1 MSGEKAAVPEEGA
14 PFEQTLGASK
24 SADNK
29 LAPNSTN
36 GQSDEDEVRYT
47 GPEDDNLHHIART
60 LSRQSSLG
68 SFDGTNPIES
78 SDPELDPNS
87 PEFNVRKWLKVVYNI
102 LHSDPERYQDVSLGV
117 AFKELHAY
125 GQAADVNYQ
134 VTVGNTPLFAAQ
146 KFWAFLKEKLAH
158 QEGSTVDI
166 LKPMDGIVKPGE
178 LLMVLGRPGAGC
190 STFLRTMAAQ
200 TFGFKVSNDSII
212 NYQGVKPDEIANH
225 YRSSVTYCAETE
237 THYPQLTV
245 GQTLMF
251 AARLST
257 PHNRFPGVSRQEF
270 AQYSRDI
277 VMAQYG
283 LSHTVNTRV
292 GSDLIR
298 GVSGG
303 ERKRVSIAELAL
315 AGASIQCW
323 DNSTRGLDSATANE
337 FIQTLKGGAETF
349 GSTPLV
355 AVYQASEEM
364 YEMFTRVIV
373 LYEGYQIYFGPI
385 GKARQFFID
394 QGWRPKPRQSTPDF
408 LTSLSQPTERECFP
422 GKEKEVPRTAEE
434 FNQRWKNSQIYAE
447 LRQEID
453 EYLQEN
459 PFGSEPSDKFR
470 NAYQLRKAPNMPKKS
485 VFRASWGEQTMVLTK
500 RGFDRLKGD
509 PQMPLT
515 TILGNFGMAWI
526 IGSMFYRIPE
536 DAGSFYSR
544 GALLFFAL
552 LFNAFSALLEIFSLY
567 ESRAI
572 VQKQHMYAFYH
583 PAIEALSSILTEMP
597 VKIATAILFNV
608 VIYWLPGLRD
618 AAGNFFFFL
627 LMNFVST
634 LMMSHFFRTIGA
646 CTNSIAEAMIP
657 GNAFL
662 LAMVF
667 FTGFVIPKP
676 KLFDGWTVG
685 GPYINPLAYSFEALM
700 TNEFHDR
707 HFDCP
712 SNSFVPYPPSQAV
725 GNSFI
730 CGSGGGRPGETFID
744 GDYYLSVQ
752 YDYSFSHQWR
762 NFGIEMGFVAFFL
775 FTYMLAVYLN
785 PGERTKGEV
794 LVFGRSVVRKM
805 MKEQK
810 KHDAEHGGEKS
821 GYSQADA
828 LDDGTGDHD
837 EEADN
842 LIEASNDV
850 FYWKDVCYDIK
861 IKNEPRRLLNYVD
874 GWVKPGTLTA
884 LMGASGAGKTTLLDT
899 LANRVTMGVVTGQM
913 FVNGIPRD
921 DSFQRTT
928 GYAMQQDLHM
938 ETSTVRE
945 ALVFSA
951 LLRQP
956 NSTPRQEK
964 LAYVDNVIKIL
975 EMEAYADAVVG
986 VPGKG
991 LNVEQRKRLTIGVE
1005 LAAKPKLLLFLD
1017 EPTSGLDSQT
1027 AWSVCQLMKKLSGA
1041 GQAILCTIHQPSA
1054 LLLSQFDRLLFL
1066 ARGGRTVYFG
1076 DIGDNCSVLTSYF
1089 EKYGA
1094 DPCPPD
1100 ANPAEWMLSVIG
1112 AAPGSHAKYDY
1123 ADVWLHSPERLAVR
1137 GELDRLLEHYD
1148 AKETNKAEKTPDS
1161 GEYAAPFWRQYL
1173 IACQRNFQQF
1183 WRDPMYLWP
1192 KIFINVVS
1200 AILNG
1205 FIFFKSD
1212 TSIQGMQDL
1221 MFSVFMFTVCINPI
1235 MNAFVDVFKKQR
1247 DLFEARERP
1256 SKIFSWQVF
1265 LAASMTAEIPWQI
1278 FVAILSF
1285 VSWYYPAGL
1294 YSEAQ
1299 YAGQMSHRGGLTLF
1313 YVILFFI
1320 WVITLGFLLGGPM
1333 EDARTAANVSVLL
1346 YSTSLMFAGVLV
1358 TRTAMPGFWQF
1369 MYRVSPMNY
1378 WIHGMLALAISNAP
1392 VQCADNEWLVM
1403 DPPSGSTCQQYFQKM
1418 FDAAPEAAGTFQNPN
1433 ATSGCQYCR
1442 LSSTNQYLATIEAS
1456 YDVRWRDFGYFWC
1469 YIGFNVIGAIF
1480 LYWLARVPKSKSR
1493 VAKVD
1498 YGGRDVAIEEA
1509 PESDK
1514 SKWPEALKAAQGRPY
1529 EEVLAEDTHER
1540 AFS

>member
-1 MSGEKAAVPEEGA
+1 M
-14 PFEQTLGASK
+14 
-24 SADNK
+24 
-29 LAPNSTN
+29 
-36 GQSDEDEVRYT
+36 
-47 GPEDDNLHHIART
+47 
-60 LSRQSSLG
+60 
-68 SFDGTNPIES
+68 ES

-117 AFKELHAY
+117 AFKDLHAY

-134 VTVGNTPLFAAQ
+134 VNVGNTPLFIFQ
-146 KFWAFLKEKLAH
+146 KTMALIKEKLANK
-158 QEGSTVDI
+158 EGNTIDI
-166 LKPMDGIVKPGE
+166 LKPMNGIVKPGE

-190 STFLRTMAAQ
+190 STFLRTMASQ
-200 TFGFKVSNDSII
+200 TFGFKLSKDSVI
-212 NYQGVKPDEIANH
+212 NYQGIAPSEISNH

-257 PHNRFPGVSRQEF
+257 PHNRFPGVSRKEF
-270 AQYSRDI
+270 AKYNRDI
-277 VMAQYG
+277 AMAQFG

-303 ERKRVSIAELAL
+303 ERKRVSIAELSL
-315 AGASIQCW
+315 AGASVQCW

-337 FIQTLKGGAETF
+337 FIQTLRGSAQTF

-408 LTSLSQPTERECFP
+408 LTSLSQPNERECFP

-434 FNQRWKNSQIYAE
+434 FNQRWRDSKLHAE
-447 LRQEID
+447 LVAEID
-453 EYLQEN
+453 EYMQEN
-459 PFGSEPSDKFR
+459 PFGGEPSDKFR
-470 NAYQLRKAPNMPKKS
+470 SAYQVRKSPKMPKKS
-485 VFRASWGEQTMVLTK
+485 AYTASWGEQTLVLTQ
-500 RGFDRLKGD
+500 RGLDRLKGD

-515 TILGNFGMAWI
+515 TVLGNFGMAWI

-536 DAGSFYSR
+536 DSGSFYSR

-552 LFNAFSALLEIFSLY
+552 LFNAFSAMLEIFSLF
-567 ESRAI
+567 ESRLI

-583 PAIEALSSILTEMP
+583 PAIEALSSIFTEMP
-597 VKIATAILFNV
+597 VKIANAILFNV
-608 VIYWLPGLRD
+608 VLYWLPGLRGG
-618 AAGNFFFFL
+618 AGNFFYYL
-627 LMNFVST
+627 LMNFTAT

-646 CTNSIAEAMIP
+646 CTNTIAEAMIP
-657 GNAFL
+657 ANAIL
-662 LAMVF
+662 LSMVL
-667 FTGFVIPKP
+667 FTGFVIPNRV
-676 KLFDGWTVG
+676 LYANWTVG
-685 GPYINPLAYSFEALM
+685 GPYINPLAYAFESLM
-700 TNEFHDR
+700 TNEFHNR
-707 HFDCP
+707 RFDCP
-712 SNSFVPYPPSQAV
+712 GNAFIPYPPNQAID
-725 GNSFI
+725 NKFI
-730 CGSGGGRPGETFID
+730 CSSGGGRVGEPFID
-744 GDYYLSVQ
+744 GDNYLWNQ
-752 YDYSFSHQWR
+752 YEYKFSHQWR
-762 NFGIEMGFVAFFL
+762 NWGIEVGFVFFFL
-775 FTYMLAVYLN
+775 FTYMLCVYLN

-794 LVFGRSVVRKM
+794 LVFPRAIVRKIF
-805 MKEQK
+805 KQK
-810 KHDAEHGGEKS
+810 KAADKEHNGEK
-821 GYSQADA
+821 GEFSQADELEA
-828 LDDGTGDHD
+828 IRAQEDTGKQDDQA
-837 EEADN
+837 EN

-975 EMEAYADAVVG
+975 EMETYADAVVG

-1442 LSSTNQYLATIEAS
+1442 LSSTNQFLATIEAS